1 MKITGCVLPPLTWHI
16 SQIIVDVLSSIV
28 NACFLNQFHGHW
40 LFFDALNA
48 TITMSLK
55 LKEKFRNSS
64 NLEDLIYDDSIGALK
79 LSLLA
84 FKIRREVL
92 GV

>member
-1 MKITGCVLPPLTWHI
+1 MRTTSHVPSPLIWHI

-28 NACFLNQFHGHW
+28 STCFLNQFHGYW

-55 LKEKFRNSS
+55 LKEKIRISS

-84 FKIRREVL
+84 FKIRREV